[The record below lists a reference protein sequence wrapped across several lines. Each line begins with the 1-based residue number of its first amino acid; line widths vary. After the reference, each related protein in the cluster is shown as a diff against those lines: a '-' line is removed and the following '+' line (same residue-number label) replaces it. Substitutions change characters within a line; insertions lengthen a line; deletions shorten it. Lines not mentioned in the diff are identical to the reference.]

1 MKKHL
6 YSLLLLLVFLFLGDS
21 PVRAQGWPANYNG
34 VMLQAFYWDSFDAT
48 KWTTLEK
55 QADELSKYFSLVWIP
70 QSGNCGGQ
78 SMGYDDQYWFSNY
91 NSSFGDKEQL
101 LSMIKTF
108 KDKGIGTIG
117 DIVINHRK
125 SNNGWFGF
133 PTETYNG
140 VTYTMNSK
148 DVCSDDDNGK
158 AQTEANKLGVS
169 LGAKD
174 TGEGWDGMR
183 DLDHT
188 STNVQNTVKA
198 YLKMLIDDFGYTG
211 FRYDMVK
218 GYSATYTGMY
228 NNYAKPS
235 FSVGE
240 CWDGTGTI
248 RNWIDGT
255 KINGTPTSAAFDFQ
269 FRYTVRNAINTGNWG
284 RLGNQND
291 NNWPLVSNNYENG
304 NYFQYAVTFVENHD
318 TEKRSNA
325 EQDPIRK
332 DTLAA
337 NAYLLAM
344 PGTPCVFLTHWMAYK
359 QEIKAMIDA
368 RKAAGITNTSSYTNM
383 RSSYGLYANL
393 IKVND
398 KNRLIVTVGSD
409 LSGYTPS
416 TSEWTKVLEG
426 YHYTYY
432 LNNSLE
438 TAWVDKASGTYSG
451 AQKVTLTAVSTD
463 ANAKL
468 VYTTDGSNP
477 TASSTSVASGTQI
490 DIPADTEMTLK
501 VGLLTGGT
509 VKNIITREYSTKAP
523 AEEPFTIPSCC
534 TRNETEICAFF
545 EAPATWTNT
554 ISCWAWTNTPSDN
567 FTYANKGWP
576 GVKCEKVG
584 TADNGNTVWKW
595 TWDGT
600 KQNNSSATQPAFI
613 IFNNTS
619 SPQTNDLTFTNG
631 GYYQE
636 KGLKGTVVATGIR
649 DITAPDY
656 KDNKVYTIDG
666 RVVRDHYDL
675 NTLPHG
681 IYIYKGKKIVK

>member
-6 YSLLLLLVFLFLGDS
+6 YSLLLLFVFLFLGDS
-21 PVRAQGWPANYNG
+21 PIRAQGWPANYNG

-108 KDKGIGTIG
+108 KNKGIGTIG

-228 NNYAKPS
+228 NDYAKPS

-304 NYFQYAVTFVENHD
+304 YYFQYAVTFVENHD

-426 YHYTYY
+426 YHYAYY

-438 TAWVDKASGTYSG
+438 TAWVDKASGTFSNPLSV
-451 AQKVTLTAVSTD
+451 KLTAVSATSG
-463 ANAKL
+463 AQL
-468 VYTTDGSNP
+468 VYTLDGSNP
-477 TASSTSVASGTQI
+477 TASSSKVNSGSTI
-490 DIPADTEMTLK
+490 TINETCTLK
-501 VGLLTGGT
+501 VGIL
-509 VKNIITREYSTKAP
+509 KNGSVSGVITREYTFLEAKTITVHVDVSKVNWSNVNFWTWGGDGSHAP
-523 AEEPFTIPSCC
+523 
-534 TRNETEICAFF
+534 
-545 EAPATWTNT
+545 TN
-554 ISCWAWTNTPSDN
+554 SN
-567 FTYANKGWP
+567 WP
-576 GVKCEKVG
+576 GDRV
-584 TADNGNTVWKW
+584 TATKTVNDK
-595 TWDGT
+595 TWYYKSFT
-600 KQNNSSATQPAFI
+600 LNSDDDLVNCVFST
-613 IFNNTS
+613 NS
-619 SPQTNDLTFTNG
+619 GSPQTVDINNVTTDKYFEISTTQTDGKYTVNDVT
-631 GYYQE
+631 E
-636 KGLKGTVVATGIR
+636 TVTGINE
-649 DITAPDY
+649 IESTTPNY
-656 KDNKVYTIDG
+656 NNKVYTIDG

>member
-1 MKKHL
+1 MNKHL

-34 VMLQAFYWDSFDAT
+34 VMLQAFYWDSFNAT
-48 KWTTLEK
+48 QWVTLEK
-55 QADELSKYFSLVWIP
+55 QADELSKYFSLIWIP

-91 NSSFGDKEQL
+91 NSSFGNKEQL

-426 YHYTYY
+426 YHYAYY

-438 TAWVDKASGTYSG
+438 TAWADKASGEYSDPFSV
-451 AQKVTLTAVSTD
+451 KLTAVSATSG
-463 ANAKL
+463 AQL
-468 VYTTDGSNP
+468 VYTLDGSNP
-477 TASSTSVASGTQI
+477 TASSTKENSGTSI
-490 DIPADTEMTLK
+490 TINEACTLK
-501 VGLLTGGT
+501 VGLLKNGT
-509 VKNIITREYSTKAP
+509 VTSIITREYSFKAP
-523 AEEPFTIPSCC
+523 YEPKTITVHVDVSEVNWSNVNFW
-534 TRNETEICAFF
+534 TWGGDGTH
-545 EAPATWTNT
+545 APTN
-554 ISCWAWTNTPSDN
+554 SS
-567 FTYANKGWP
+567 WP
-576 GVKCEKVG
+576 GDRVTATKTVNGKTWYYKSYTLNSESDLVNFVFSTG
-584 TADNGNTVWKW
+584 TG
-595 TWDGT
+595 
-600 KQNNSSATQPAFI
+600 
-613 IFNNTS
+613 
-619 SPQTNDLTFTNG
+619 SPQTVDINDVTTDKYFEISTTQTDG
-631 GYYQE
+631 KY
-636 KGLKGTVVATGIR
+636 TVNDVTETVTGINE
-649 DITAPDY
+649 IKSATPY
-656 KDNKVYTIDG
+656 LNSKIYTIDG

>member
-6 YSLLLLLVFLFLGDS
+6 YSLLLLFVFLFLGDS

-108 KDKGIGTIG
+108 KNKGIGTIG

-416 TSEWTKVLEG
+416 NVDWTKVLEG
-426 YHYTYY
+426 YHYAYY
-432 LNNSLE
+432 LANSLE
-438 TAWVDKASGTYSG
+438 TAWADKASGEYSDPFSV
-451 AQKVTLTAVSTD
+451 KLTAVSATSG
-463 ANAKL
+463 AQL
-468 VYTTDGSNP
+468 VYTLDGSNP
-477 TASSTSVASGTQI
+477 TASSTKANSGTSI
-490 DIPADTEMTLK
+490 TINEACTLK
-501 VGLLTGGT
+501 VGLLKNGT
-509 VKNIITREYSTKAP
+509 VTSIITREYSFKAP
-523 AEEPFTIPSCC
+523 YEPKTITVHVDVSKVNWSNINFW
-534 TRNETEICAFF
+534 TWGGDGSH
-545 EAPATWTNT
+545 APTN
-554 ISCWAWTNTPSDN
+554 SN
-567 FTYANKGWP
+567 WP
-576 GVKCEKVG
+576 GDRV
-584 TADNGNTVWKW
+584 TATKTVNDK
-595 TWDGT
+595 TWYYKSFT
-600 KQNNSSATQPAFI
+600 LNSDDDLVNFVFST
-613 IFNNTS
+613 NS
-619 SPQTNDLTFTNG
+619 GSPQTVDINNVTTDKYFEISTTQTDGKYTVNDVT
-631 GYYQE
+631 E
-636 KGLKGTVVATGIR
+636 TVTGINE
-649 DITAPDY
+649 IKSATPY
-656 KDNKVYTIDG
+656 LNNKIYTIDG

>member
-6 YSLLLLLVFLFLGDS
+6 YSLLLLFVFLFLGDS

-228 NNYAKPS
+228 NDYAKPS

-416 TSEWTKVLEG
+416 NVDWTKVLEG
-426 YHYTYY
+426 YHYAYY

-438 TAWVDKASGTYSG
+438 TAWVDKASGTFSNPLSV
-451 AQKVTLTAVSTD
+451 KLTAVSATSG
-463 ANAKL
+463 AQL
-468 VYTTDGSNP
+468 VYTLDGSNP
-477 TASSTSVASGTQI
+477 TASSSKVNSGSTI
-490 DIPADTEMTLK
+490 TINETCTLK
-501 VGLLTGGT
+501 VGIL
-509 VKNIITREYSTKAP
+509 KNGSVSGVITREYTFLEAKTITVHVDVSKVNWSNVNFWTWGGDGSHAP
-523 AEEPFTIPSCC
+523 
-534 TRNETEICAFF
+534 
-545 EAPATWTNT
+545 TN
-554 ISCWAWTNTPSDN
+554 SN
-567 FTYANKGWP
+567 WP
-576 GVKCEKVG
+576 GDRV
-584 TADNGNTVWKW
+584 TATKTVNDK
-595 TWDGT
+595 TWYYKSFT
-600 KQNNSSATQPAFI
+600 LNSDDDLVNFVFST
-613 IFNNTS
+613 NS
-619 SPQTNDLTFTNG
+619 GSPQTVDINNVTTDKYFEISTTQTDGKYTVNDVT
-631 GYYQE
+631 E
-636 KGLKGTVVATGIR
+636 TVTGINE
-649 DITAPDY
+649 IKSATPY
-656 KDNKVYTIDG
+656 LNSKIYTIDG

>member
-6 YSLLLLLVFLFLGDS
+6 YSLLLLFVFLFLGDS

-198 YLKMLIDDFGYTG
+198 YLKMLIEEFGYTG

-463 ANAKL
+463 ANANL

>member
-108 KDKGIGTIG
+108 KNKGIGTIG

-228 NNYAKPS
+228 NDYAKPS

-325 EQDPIRK
+325 EQDPIKK

-426 YHYTYY
+426 YHYAYY

-438 TAWVDKASGTYSG
+438 TAWVDKASGTFSNPLSV
-451 AQKVTLTAVSTD
+451 KLTAVSATSG
-463 ANAKL
+463 AQL
-468 VYTTDGSNP
+468 VYTLDGSNP
-477 TASSTSVASGTQI
+477 TASSSKVNSGSTI
-490 DIPADTEMTLK
+490 TINETCTLK
-501 VGLLTGGT
+501 VGIL
-509 VKNIITREYSTKAP
+509 KNGSVSGVITREYTFLEAKTITVHVDVSKVNWSNVNFWTWGGDGSHAP
-523 AEEPFTIPSCC
+523 
-534 TRNETEICAFF
+534 
-545 EAPATWTNT
+545 TN
-554 ISCWAWTNTPSDN
+554 SN
-567 FTYANKGWP
+567 WP
-576 GVKCEKVG
+576 GDRV
-584 TADNGNTVWKW
+584 TATKTVNDK
-595 TWDGT
+595 TWYYKSFT
-600 KQNNSSATQPAFI
+600 LNSDDDLVNFVFST
-613 IFNNTS
+613 NS
-619 SPQTNDLTFTNG
+619 GSPQTVDINNVTTDKYFEISTTQTDGKYTVNDVT
-631 GYYQE
+631 E
-636 KGLKGTVVATGIR
+636 TVTGINE
-649 DITAPDY
+649 IKSATPY
-656 KDNKVYTIDG
+656 LNNKIYTIDG

>member
-1 MKKHL
+1 MIMKKKV
-6 YSLLLLLVFLFLGDS
+6 YSLLLLFVFLFLGDS

-108 KDKGIGTIG
+108 KNKGIGTIG

-416 TSEWTKVLEG
+416 NVDWTKVLEG
-426 YHYTYY
+426 YHYAYY
-432 LNNSLE
+432 LANSLE
-438 TAWVDKASGTYSG
+438 TAWADKASGEYSDPFSV
-451 AQKVTLTAVSTD
+451 KLTAVSATSG
-463 ANAKL
+463 AQL
-468 VYTTDGSNP
+468 VYTLDGSNP
-477 TASSTSVASGTQI
+477 TASSTKANSGTSI
-490 DIPADTEMTLK
+490 TINEACTLK
-501 VGLLTGGT
+501 VGLLKNGT
-509 VKNIITREYSTKAP
+509 VTSIITREYSFKAP
-523 AEEPFTIPSCC
+523 YEAKTITVHVDVSKVNWSNVNFW
-534 TRNETEICAFF
+534 TWGGDGSH
-545 EAPATWTNT
+545 APTN
-554 ISCWAWTNTPSDN
+554 SN
-567 FTYANKGWP
+567 WP
-576 GVKCEKVG
+576 GDHV
-584 TADNGNTVWKW
+584 TATKTVNDK
-595 TWDGT
+595 TWYYKSFT
-600 KQNNSSATQPAFI
+600 LNSDDDLVNFVFST
-613 IFNNTS
+613 NS
-619 SPQTNDLTFTNG
+619 GSPQTVDINNVTTDKYFEISTTQTDGKYTVNDVT
-631 GYYQE
+631 E
-636 KGLKGTVVATGIR
+636 TVTGINE
-649 DITAPDY
+649 IESATPY
-656 KDNKVYTIDG
+656 LNNKIYTIDG

>member
-70 QSGNCGGQ
+70 QSGNCGGK

-108 KDKGIGTIG
+108 KNKGIGTIG

-368 RKAAGITNTSSYTNM
+368 RKAAGITNTSSYKNM

-409 LSGYTPS
+409 LSDYTPS
-416 TSEWTKVLEG
+416 SADWTKVLEG
-426 YHYTYY
+426 YHYAYY

-438 TAWVDKASGTYSG
+438 TAWADKASGEYSDPFSV
-451 AQKVTLTAVSTD
+451 KLTAVSATSG
-463 ANAKL
+463 AQL
-468 VYTTDGSNP
+468 VYTLDGSNP
-477 TASSTSVASGTQI
+477 TASSTKANSGTSI
-490 DIPADTEMTLK
+490 TINEACTLK
-501 VGLLTGGT
+501 VGLLKNGT
-509 VKNIITREYSTKAP
+509 VTSIITREYSFKAP
-523 AEEPFTIPSCC
+523 YEAKTITVHVDVSKVNWSNVNFW
-534 TRNETEICAFF
+534 TWGGDGSH
-545 EAPATWTNT
+545 APTN
-554 ISCWAWTNTPSDN
+554 SN
-567 FTYANKGWP
+567 WP
-576 GVKCEKVG
+576 GDRV
-584 TADNGNTVWKW
+584 TATKTVNDK
-595 TWDGT
+595 TWYYKSFT
-600 KQNNSSATQPAFI
+600 LNSDDDLVNFVFST
-613 IFNNTS
+613 NS
-619 SPQTNDLTFTNG
+619 GSPQTVDINNVTTDKYFEISTTQTDGKYTVNDVT
-631 GYYQE
+631 E
-636 KGLKGTVVATGIR
+636 TVTGINE
-649 DITAPDY
+649 IESTTPNY
-656 KDNKVYTIDG
+656 NNKVYTIDG
-666 RVVRDHYDL
+666 RLVRDHYDL

>member
-1 MKKHL
+1 MNKHL

-108 KDKGIGTIG
+108 KNKGIGTIG

-368 RKAAGITNTSSYTNM
+368 RKAAGITNTSSYENM

-416 TSEWTKVLEG
+416 SADWTKVLEG
-426 YHYTYY
+426 YHYAYY
-432 LNNSLE
+432 LANSLE
-438 TAWVDKASGTYSG
+438 TAWADKASGEYSDPFSV
-451 AQKVTLTAVSTD
+451 KLTAVSATSG
-463 ANAKL
+463 AQL
-468 VYTTDGSNP
+468 VYTLDGSNP
-477 TASSTSVASGTQI
+477 TASSTKANSGTSI
-490 DIPADTEMTLK
+490 TINEACTLK
-501 VGLLTGGT
+501 VGLLKNGT
-509 VKNIITREYSTKAP
+509 VTSIITREYSFKAP
-523 AEEPFTIPSCC
+523 YEPKTITVHVDVSKVNWSNVNFW
-534 TRNETEICAFF
+534 TWGGDGSH
-545 EAPATWTNT
+545 APTN
-554 ISCWAWTNTPSDN
+554 SN
-567 FTYANKGWP
+567 WP
-576 GVKCEKVG
+576 GDRV
-584 TADNGNTVWKW
+584 TATKTVNDK
-595 TWDGT
+595 TWYYKSFT
-600 KQNNSSATQPAFI
+600 LNSDDDLVNFVFST
-613 IFNNTS
+613 NS
-619 SPQTNDLTFTNG
+619 GSPQTVDINNVTTDKYFEISTTQTDGKYTVNDVT
-631 GYYQE
+631 E
-636 KGLKGTVVATGIR
+636 TVTGINE
-649 DITAPDY
+649 IKSATPY
-656 KDNKVYTIDG
+656 LNNKIYTIDG

>member
-1 MKKHL
+1 MIMKKKV
-6 YSLLLLLVFLFLGDS
+6 YSLLLLFVFLFLGDS

-108 KDKGIGTIG
+108 KNKGIGTIG

-325 EQDPIRK
+325 EQDPIKK

-416 TSEWTKVLEG
+416 NVDWTKVLEG
-426 YHYTYY
+426 YHYAYY
-432 LNNSLE
+432 LANSLE
-438 TAWVDKASGTYSG
+438 TAWADKASGEYSDPFSV
-451 AQKVTLTAVSTD
+451 KLTAVSATSG
-463 ANAKL
+463 AQL
-468 VYTTDGSNP
+468 VYTLDGSNP
-477 TASSTSVASGTQI
+477 TASSTKANSGTSI
-490 DIPADTEMTLK
+490 TINEACTLK
-501 VGLLTGGT
+501 VGLLKNGT
-509 VKNIITREYSTKAP
+509 VTSIITREYSFKAP
-523 AEEPFTIPSCC
+523 YEAKTITVHVDVSKVNWSNVNFW
-534 TRNETEICAFF
+534 TWGGDGSH
-545 EAPATWTNT
+545 APTN
-554 ISCWAWTNTPSDN
+554 SN
-567 FTYANKGWP
+567 WP
-576 GVKCEKVG
+576 GDHV
-584 TADNGNTVWKW
+584 TATKTVNDK
-595 TWDGT
+595 TWYYKSFT
-600 KQNNSSATQPAFI
+600 LNSDDDLVNFVFST
-613 IFNNTS
+613 NS
-619 SPQTNDLTFTNG
+619 GSPQTVDINNVTTDKYFEISTTQTDGKYTVNDVT
-631 GYYQE
+631 E
-636 KGLKGTVVATGIR
+636 TVTGINE
-649 DITAPDY
+649 IKSATPY
-656 KDNKVYTIDG
+656 LNNKIYTIDG

>member
-108 KDKGIGTIG
+108 KNKGIGTIG

-426 YHYTYY
+426 YHYAYY

-438 TAWVDKASGTYSG
+438 TAWVDKASGTFSNPLSV
-451 AQKVTLTAVSTD
+451 KLTAVSATSG
-463 ANAKL
+463 AQL
-468 VYTTDGSNP
+468 VYTLDGSNP
-477 TASSTSVASGTQI
+477 TASSSKVNSGSTI
-490 DIPADTEMTLK
+490 TINETCTLK
-501 VGLLTGGT
+501 VGIL
-509 VKNIITREYSTKAP
+509 KNGSVSGVITREYTFLEAKTITVHVDVSKVNWSNVNFWTWGGDGSHAP
-523 AEEPFTIPSCC
+523 
-534 TRNETEICAFF
+534 
-545 EAPATWTNT
+545 TN
-554 ISCWAWTNTPSDN
+554 SN
-567 FTYANKGWP
+567 WP
-576 GVKCEKVG
+576 GDRV
-584 TADNGNTVWKW
+584 TATKTVNDK
-595 TWDGT
+595 TWYYKSFT
-600 KQNNSSATQPAFI
+600 LNSDDDLVNFVFST
-613 IFNNTS
+613 NS
-619 SPQTNDLTFTNG
+619 GSPQTVDINNVTTDKYFEISTTQTDGKYTVNDVT
-631 GYYQE
+631 E
-636 KGLKGTVVATGIR
+636 TVTGINE
-649 DITAPDY
+649 IKSATPY
-656 KDNKVYTIDG
+656 LNSKIYTIDG

>member
-1 MKKHL
+1 MIMKKKV
-6 YSLLLLLVFLFLGDS
+6 YSLLLLFVFLFLGDS

-108 KDKGIGTIG
+108 KNKGIGTIG

-416 TSEWTKVLEG
+416 NVDWTKVLEG
-426 YHYTYY
+426 YHYAYY
-432 LNNSLE
+432 LANSLE
-438 TAWVDKASGTYSG
+438 TAWADKASGEYSDPFSV
-451 AQKVTLTAVSTD
+451 KLTAVSATSG
-463 ANAKL
+463 AQL
-468 VYTTDGSNP
+468 VYTLDGSNP
-477 TASSTSVASGTQI
+477 TASSTKANSGTSI
-490 DIPADTEMTLK
+490 TINEACTLK
-501 VGLLTGGT
+501 VGLLKNGT
-509 VKNIITREYSTKAP
+509 VTSIITREYSFKAP
-523 AEEPFTIPSCC
+523 YEAKTITVHVDVSKVNWSNVNFW
-534 TRNETEICAFF
+534 TWGGDGSH
-545 EAPATWTNT
+545 APTN
-554 ISCWAWTNTPSDN
+554 SN
-567 FTYANKGWP
+567 WP
-576 GVKCEKVG
+576 GDHV
-584 TADNGNTVWKW
+584 TATKTVNDK
-595 TWDGT
+595 TWYYKSFT
-600 KQNNSSATQPAFI
+600 LNSDDDLVNFVFST
-613 IFNNTS
+613 NS
-619 SPQTNDLTFTNG
+619 GSPQTVDINNVTTDKYFEISTDKDGSKNKVNDVT
-631 GYYQE
+631 E
-636 KGLKGTVVATGIR
+636 TVTGINE
-649 DITAPDY
+649 IKSATPY
-656 KDNKVYTIDG
+656 LNSKIYTIDG

>member
-6 YSLLLLLVFLFLGDS
+6 YSLLLLFVFLFLGDS

-108 KDKGIGTIG
+108 KNKGIGTIG

-426 YHYTYY
+426 YHYAYY
-432 LNNSLE
+432 LANSLE
-438 TAWVDKASGTYSG
+438 TAWADKASGEYSDPFSV
-451 AQKVTLTAVSTD
+451 KLTAVSATSG
-463 ANAKL
+463 AQL
-468 VYTTDGSNP
+468 VYTLDGSNP
-477 TASSTSVASGTQI
+477 TASSTKANSGTSI
-490 DIPADTEMTLK
+490 TINEACTLK
-501 VGLLTGGT
+501 VGLLKNGT
-509 VKNIITREYSTKAP
+509 VTSIITREYSFKAP
-523 AEEPFTIPSCC
+523 YEAKTITVHVDVSKVNWSNVNFW
-534 TRNETEICAFF
+534 TWGGDGSH
-545 EAPATWTNT
+545 APTN
-554 ISCWAWTNTPSDN
+554 SN
-567 FTYANKGWP
+567 WP
-576 GVKCEKVG
+576 GDRV
-584 TADNGNTVWKW
+584 TATKTVNDK
-595 TWDGT
+595 TWYYKSFT
-600 KQNNSSATQPAFI
+600 LNSDDDLVNFVFST
-613 IFNNTS
+613 NS
-619 SPQTNDLTFTNG
+619 GSPQTVDINNVTTDKYFEISTTQTDGKYTVNDVT
-631 GYYQE
+631 E
-636 KGLKGTVVATGIR
+636 TVTGINE
-649 DITAPDY
+649 IKSATPY
-656 KDNKVYTIDG
+656 LNSKIYTIDG

>member
-6 YSLLLLLVFLFLGDS
+6 YSLLLLFVFLFLGDS

-108 KDKGIGTIG
+108 KNKGIGTIG

-426 YHYTYY
+426 YHYAYY

-438 TAWVDKASGTYSG
+438 TAWADKASGTFSNPLSV
-451 AQKVTLTAVSTD
+451 KLTAVSATSG
-463 ANAKL
+463 AQL
-468 VYTTDGSNP
+468 VYTLDGSNP
-477 TASSTSVASGTQI
+477 TASSSKVNSGSTI
-490 DIPADTEMTLK
+490 TINETCTLK
-501 VGLLTGGT
+501 VGIL
-509 VKNIITREYSTKAP
+509 KNGSVSGVITREYTFLEAKTITVHVDVSKVNWSNVNFWTWGGDGSHAP
-523 AEEPFTIPSCC
+523 
-534 TRNETEICAFF
+534 
-545 EAPATWTNT
+545 TN
-554 ISCWAWTNTPSDN
+554 SN
-567 FTYANKGWP
+567 WP
-576 GVKCEKVG
+576 GDRV
-584 TADNGNTVWKW
+584 TATKTVNDK
-595 TWDGT
+595 TWYYKSFT
-600 KQNNSSATQPAFI
+600 LNSDDDLVNFVFST
-613 IFNNTS
+613 NS
-619 SPQTNDLTFTNG
+619 GSPQTVDINNVTTDKYFEISTTQTDGKYTVNDVT
-631 GYYQE
+631 E
-636 KGLKGTVVATGIR
+636 TVTGINE
-649 DITAPDY
+649 IESTTPNY
-656 KDNKVYTIDG
+656 NNKVYTIDG
-666 RVVRDHYDL
+666 RVVRNHYDL

>member
-6 YSLLLLLVFLFLGDS
+6 YSLLLLFVFLFLGDS

-325 EQDPIRK
+325 EQDPIKK

-416 TSEWTKVLEG
+416 SADWTKVLEG
-426 YHYTYY
+426 YHYAYY

-438 TAWVDKASGTYSG
+438 TAWVDKASGTFSNPLSV
-451 AQKVTLTAVSTD
+451 KLTAVSATSG
-463 ANAKL
+463 AQL
-468 VYTTDGSNP
+468 VYTLDGSNP
-477 TASSTSVASGTQI
+477 TASSLKVNSGSTI
-490 DIPADTEMTLK
+490 TINETCTLK
-501 VGLLTGGT
+501 VGIL
-509 VKNIITREYSTKAP
+509 KNGSVSGVITREYTFLEAKTITVHVDVSKVNWSNVNFWTWGGDGSHAP
-523 AEEPFTIPSCC
+523 
-534 TRNETEICAFF
+534 
-545 EAPATWTNT
+545 TN
-554 ISCWAWTNTPSDN
+554 SN
-567 FTYANKGWP
+567 WP
-576 GVKCEKVG
+576 GDRV
-584 TADNGNTVWKW
+584 TATKTVNDK
-595 TWDGT
+595 TWYYKSFT
-600 KQNNSSATQPAFI
+600 LNSDDDLVNFVFST
-613 IFNNTS
+613 NS
-619 SPQTNDLTFTNG
+619 GSPQTVDINNVTTDKYFEISTTQTDGKYTVNDVT
-631 GYYQE
+631 E
-636 KGLKGTVVATGIR
+636 TVTGINE
-649 DITAPDY
+649 IKSATPY
-656 KDNKVYTIDG
+656 LNSKIYTIDG

>member
-198 YLKMLIDDFGYTG
+198 YLKMLIDEFGYTG

-409 LSGYTPS
+409 LSEYTPS
-416 TSEWTKVLEG
+416 SADWTKVLEG
-426 YHYTYY
+426 YHYAYY

-438 TAWVDKASGTYSG
+438 TAWADKASGEYSDPFSV
-451 AQKVTLTAVSTD
+451 KLTAVSATSG
-463 ANAKL
+463 AQL
-468 VYTTDGSNP
+468 VYTLDGSNP
-477 TASSTSVASGTQI
+477 TASSTKVNSGSTI
-490 DIPADTEMTLK
+490 TINETCTLK
-501 VGLLTGGT
+501 VGIL
-509 VKNIITREYSTKAP
+509 KNGSVSGVITREYTFLEAKTITVHVDVSKVNWSNVNFWTWGGDGSHAP
-523 AEEPFTIPSCC
+523 
-534 TRNETEICAFF
+534 
-545 EAPATWTNT
+545 TN
-554 ISCWAWTNTPSDN
+554 SN
-567 FTYANKGWP
+567 WP
-576 GVKCEKVG
+576 GDRV
-584 TADNGNTVWKW
+584 TATKTVNDK
-595 TWDGT
+595 TWYYKSFT
-600 KQNNSSATQPAFI
+600 LNSDDDLVNFVFST
-613 IFNNTS
+613 NS
-619 SPQTNDLTFTNG
+619 GSPQTVDINNVTTDKYFEISTTQTDGKYTVNDVT
-631 GYYQE
+631 E
-636 KGLKGTVVATGIR
+636 TVTGINE
-649 DITAPDY
+649 IESTTPY
-656 KDNKVYTIDG
+656 YNNNKVYTIDG

>member
-6 YSLLLLLVFLFLGDS
+6 YSLLLLFVFLFLGDS

-108 KDKGIGTIG
+108 KNKGIGTIG

-269 FRYTVRNAINTGNWG
+269 FRYTVRNAINTGNWS

-426 YHYTYY
+426 YHYAYY

-438 TAWVDKASGTYSG
+438 TAWADKASGEYSDPFSV
-451 AQKVTLTAVSTD
+451 KLTAVSATSG
-463 ANAKL
+463 AQL
-468 VYTTDGSNP
+468 VYTLDGSNP
-477 TASSTSVASGTQI
+477 TASSSKVNSGSTI
-490 DIPADTEMTLK
+490 TINETCTLK
-501 VGLLTGGT
+501 VGIL
-509 VKNIITREYSTKAP
+509 KNGSVSGVITREYTFLEAKTITVHVDVSKVNWSNVNFWTWGGDGSHAP
-523 AEEPFTIPSCC
+523 
-534 TRNETEICAFF
+534 
-545 EAPATWTNT
+545 TN
-554 ISCWAWTNTPSDN
+554 SN
-567 FTYANKGWP
+567 WP
-576 GVKCEKVG
+576 GDRV
-584 TADNGNTVWKW
+584 TATKTVNDK
-595 TWDGT
+595 TWYYKSFT
-600 KQNNSSATQPAFI
+600 LNSDDDLVNFVFST
-613 IFNNTS
+613 NS
-619 SPQTNDLTFTNG
+619 GSPQTVDINNVTTDKYFEISTTQTDGKYTVNDVT
-631 GYYQE
+631 E
-636 KGLKGTVVATGIR
+636 TVTGINE
-649 DITAPDY
+649 IESTTPNY
-656 KDNKVYTIDG
+656 NNKVYTIDG

>member
-6 YSLLLLLVFLFLGDS
+6 YSLLLLFVFLFLGDS

-70 QSGNCGGQ
+70 QSGNCGGK

-108 KDKGIGTIG
+108 KNKGIGTIG

-325 EQDPIRK
+325 EQDPIKK

-409 LSGYTPS
+409 LSEYTPS

-426 YHYTYY
+426 YHYAYY

-438 TAWVDKASGTYSG
+438 TAWVDKASGTFSNPLSV
-451 AQKVTLTAVSTD
+451 KLTAVSATSG
-463 ANAKL
+463 AQL
-468 VYTTDGSNP
+468 VYTLDGSNP
-477 TASSTSVASGTQI
+477 TASSSKVNSGSTI
-490 DIPADTEMTLK
+490 TINETCTLK
-501 VGLLTGGT
+501 VGIL
-509 VKNIITREYSTKAP
+509 KNGSVSGIITREYTFLEAKTITVHVDVSKVNWSNVNFWTWGGDGSHAP
-523 AEEPFTIPSCC
+523 
-534 TRNETEICAFF
+534 
-545 EAPATWTNT
+545 TN
-554 ISCWAWTNTPSDN
+554 SN
-567 FTYANKGWP
+567 WP
-576 GVKCEKVG
+576 GDRV
-584 TADNGNTVWKW
+584 TATKTVNDK
-595 TWDGT
+595 TWYYKSFT
-600 KQNNSSATQPAFI
+600 LNSDDDLVNFVFST
-613 IFNNTS
+613 NS
-619 SPQTNDLTFTNG
+619 GSPQTVDINNVTTDKYFEISTTQTDGKYTVNDVT
-631 GYYQE
+631 E
-636 KGLKGTVVATGIR
+636 TVTGINE
-649 DITAPDY
+649 IKSATPY
-656 KDNKVYTIDG
+656 LNNKIYTIDG

>member
-1 MKKHL
+1 MIMKKKV
-6 YSLLLLLVFLFLGDS
+6 YSLLLLLVFLFLGDT
-21 PVRAQGWPANYNG
+21 PARAQGWPANYNG

-198 YLKMLIDDFGYTG
+198 YLKMLIDEFGYTG

-426 YHYTYY
+426 YHYAYY

-438 TAWVDKASGTYSG
+438 TAWVDKASGTFSNPLSV
-451 AQKVTLTAVSTD
+451 KLTAVSATSG
-463 ANAKL
+463 AQL
-468 VYTTDGSNP
+468 VYTLDGSNP
-477 TASSTSVASGTQI
+477 TASSSKVNSGSTI
-490 DIPADTEMTLK
+490 TINETCTLK
-501 VGLLTGGT
+501 VGIL
-509 VKNIITREYSTKAP
+509 KNGSVSGVITREYTFLEAKTITVHVDVSKVNWSNVNFWTWGGDGSHAP
-523 AEEPFTIPSCC
+523 
-534 TRNETEICAFF
+534 
-545 EAPATWTNT
+545 TN
-554 ISCWAWTNTPSDN
+554 SN
-567 FTYANKGWP
+567 WP
-576 GVKCEKVG
+576 GDRV
-584 TADNGNTVWKW
+584 TATKTVNDK
-595 TWDGT
+595 TWYYKSFT
-600 KQNNSSATQPAFI
+600 LNSDDDLVNFVFST
-613 IFNNTS
+613 NS
-619 SPQTNDLTFTNG
+619 GSPQTVDINNVTTDKYFEISTTQTDGKYTVNDVT
-631 GYYQE
+631 E
-636 KGLKGTVVATGIR
+636 TVTGINE
-649 DITAPDY
+649 IKSATPY
-656 KDNKVYTIDG
+656 LNSKIYTIDG
-666 RVVRDHYDL
+666 RVVRNHYDL

>member
-78 SMGYDDQYWFSNY
+78 SMGYDDLYWY
-91 NSSFGDKEQL
+91 DQTSSFGNEAQL
-101 LSMIKTF
+101 KSLIQSLKTR
-108 KDKGIGTIG
+108 GTGVIA
-117 DIVINHRK
+117 DVVINHRK
-125 SNNGWFGF
+125 NVSNWVDFPKETNPYDGKSYQMVSTDICKDDDGGEALTWANKNGYSLSSNN
-133 PTETYNG
+133 
-140 VTYTMNSK
+140 
-148 DVCSDDDNGK
+148 
-158 AQTEANKLGVS
+158 
-169 LGAKD
+169 D
-174 TGEGWDGMR
+174 TGEGWGGMR
-183 DLDHT
+183 DLDHK
-188 STNVQNTVKA
+188 SANVQECVKA
-198 YLKMLIDDFGYTG
+198 YLKYLINYLGYTG

-218 GYSATYTGMY
+218 GYSASYTGMY
-228 NNYAKPS
+228 NDYAKPS

-269 FRYTVRNAINTGNWG
+269 FRYTVRNAINTGNWS

-318 TEKRSNA
+318 VQDRGTTNNYTP
-325 EQDPIRK
+325 DPIKK

-426 YHYTYY
+426 YHYAYY

-438 TAWVDKASGTYSG
+438 TAWVDKASGTFSNPLSV
-451 AQKVTLTAVSTD
+451 KLTAVSATSG
-463 ANAKL
+463 AQL
-468 VYTTDGSNP
+468 VYTLDGSNP
-477 TASSTSVASGTQI
+477 TASSSKVNSGSTI
-490 DIPADTEMTLK
+490 TINETCTLK
-501 VGLLTGGT
+501 VGIL
-509 VKNIITREYSTKAP
+509 KNGSVSGVITREYTFLEAKTITVHVNVSKVNWSNVNFWTWGGDGTHAP
-523 AEEPFTIPSCC
+523 
-534 TRNETEICAFF
+534 
-545 EAPATWTNT
+545 TN
-554 ISCWAWTNTPSDN
+554 SN
-567 FTYANKGWP
+567 WP
-576 GVKCEKVG
+576 GDRV
-584 TADNGNTVWKW
+584 TATKTVNGK
-595 TWDGT
+595 TWYYKSFT
-600 KQNNSSATQPAFI
+600 LNSDDDLVNFVFST
-613 IFNNTS
+613 NS
-619 SPQTNDLTFTNG
+619 GSPQTVDINNVTTDKYFEISTTQTDGKYTVNDVT
-631 GYYQE
+631 E
-636 KGLKGTVVATGIR
+636 TVTGINE
-649 DITAPDY
+649 IESTTPNY
-656 KDNKVYTIDG
+656 NNKVYTIDG

>member
-1 MKKHL
+1 
-6 YSLLLLLVFLFLGDS
+6 
-21 PVRAQGWPANYNG
+21 
-34 VMLQAFYWDSFDAT
+34 
-48 KWTTLEK
+48 
-55 QADELSKYFSLVWIP
+55 
-70 QSGNCGGQ
+70 
-78 SMGYDDQYWFSNY
+78 MGYDDQYWFSNY

-108 KDKGIGTIG
+108 KNKGIGTIG

-291 NNWPLVSNNYENG
+291 NNWPLVSNNYEHG

-426 YHYTYY
+426 YHYAYY
-432 LNNSLE
+432 LANSLE
-438 TAWVDKASGTYSG
+438 TAWADKASGEYSDPFSV
-451 AQKVTLTAVSTD
+451 KLTAVSATSG
-463 ANAKL
+463 AQL
-468 VYTTDGSNP
+468 VYTLDGSNP
-477 TASSTSVASGTQI
+477 TASSTKANSGTSI
-490 DIPADTEMTLK
+490 TINEACTLK
-501 VGLLTGGT
+501 VGLL
-509 VKNIITREYSTKAP
+509 KNGIVTSIITREYSFKAP
-523 AEEPFTIPSCC
+523 YEPKTITVHVDVSKVNWSNVNFW
-534 TRNETEICAFF
+534 TWGGDGSH
-545 EAPATWTNT
+545 APTN
-554 ISCWAWTNTPSDN
+554 SN
-567 FTYANKGWP
+567 WP
-576 GVKCEKVG
+576 GDRV
-584 TADNGNTVWKW
+584 TATKTVNDK
-595 TWDGT
+595 TWYYKSFT
-600 KQNNSSATQPAFI
+600 LNSDDDLVNFVFST
-613 IFNNTS
+613 NS
-619 SPQTNDLTFTNG
+619 GSPQTVDINNVTTDKYFEISTTQTDGKYTVNDVT
-631 GYYQE
+631 E
-636 KGLKGTVVATGIR
+636 TVTGINE
-649 DITAPDY
+649 IESATPY
-656 KDNKVYTIDG
+656 LNSKIYTIDG

>member
-78 SMGYDDQYWFSNY
+78 SMGYDDLYWY
-91 NSSFGDKEQL
+91 DQTSSFGNEAQL
-101 LSMIKTF
+101 KSLIQSLKTR
-108 KDKGIGTIG
+108 GTGVIA
-117 DIVINHRK
+117 DVVINHRK
-125 SNNGWFGF
+125 NVSNWVDFPKETNPYDGKSYQMVSTDICKDDDGGEALTWANKNGYSLSSNN
-133 PTETYNG
+133 
-140 VTYTMNSK
+140 
-148 DVCSDDDNGK
+148 
-158 AQTEANKLGVS
+158 
-169 LGAKD
+169 D

-183 DLDHT
+183 DLDHK
-188 STNVQNTVKA
+188 STNVQECVKA
-198 YLKMLIDDFGYTG
+198 YLKYLINYLGYTG

-218 GYSATYTGMY
+218 GYSASYTGMY
-228 NNYAKPS
+228 NDYAKPS

-409 LSGYTPS
+409 LSEYTPS

-426 YHYTYY
+426 YHYAYY

-438 TAWVDKASGTYSG
+438 TAWVDKASGTFSNPLSV
-451 AQKVTLTAVSTD
+451 KLTAVSATSG
-463 ANAKL
+463 AQL
-468 VYTTDGSNP
+468 VYTLDGSNP
-477 TASSTSVASGTQI
+477 TASSSKVNSGSTI
-490 DIPADTEMTLK
+490 TINETCTLK
-501 VGLLTGGT
+501 VGIL
-509 VKNIITREYSTKAP
+509 KNGSVSGVITREYTFLEAKTITVHVDVSKVNWSNVNFWTWGGDGTHAP
-523 AEEPFTIPSCC
+523 ANS
-534 TRNETEICAFF
+534 N
-545 EAPATWTNT
+545 
-554 ISCWAWTNTPSDN
+554 
-567 FTYANKGWP
+567 WP
-576 GVKCEKVG
+576 GDRV
-584 TADNGNTVWKW
+584 TATKTVNDK
-595 TWDGT
+595 TWYYKSFT
-600 KQNNSSATQPAFI
+600 LNSDDDLVNFVFST
-613 IFNNTS
+613 NS
-619 SPQTNDLTFTNG
+619 GSPQTVDINNVTTDKYFEISTTQTDGKYTVNDVT
-631 GYYQE
+631 E
-636 KGLKGTVVATGIR
+636 TVTGINE
-649 DITAPDY
+649 IESATPY
-656 KDNKVYTIDG
+656 LNSKIYTIDG

>member
-6 YSLLLLLVFLFLGDS
+6 YSLLLLFVFLFLGDS

-108 KDKGIGTIG
+108 KNKGIGTIG

-426 YHYTYY
+426 YHYAYY

-438 TAWVDKASGTYSG
+438 TAWADKASGEYCDPFSV
-451 AQKVTLTAVSTD
+451 KLTAVSATSG
-463 ANAKL
+463 AQL
-468 VYTTDGSNP
+468 VYTLDGSNP
-477 TASSTSVASGTQI
+477 TASSTKANSGTSI
-490 DIPADTEMTLK
+490 TINEACTLK
-501 VGLLTGGT
+501 VGLLKNGT
-509 VKNIITREYSTKAP
+509 VTSIITREYSFKAP
-523 AEEPFTIPSCC
+523 YEPKNITVHVDVSKVNWSNVNFWTWGGDGSH
-534 TRNETEICAFF
+534 
-545 EAPATWTNT
+545 APTN
-554 ISCWAWTNTPSDN
+554 SN
-567 FTYANKGWP
+567 WP
-576 GVKCEKVG
+576 GDRV
-584 TADNGNTVWKW
+584 TATKTVNDK
-595 TWDGT
+595 TWYYKSFT
-600 KQNNSSATQPAFI
+600 LNSDDDLVNFVFST
-613 IFNNTS
+613 NS
-619 SPQTNDLTFTNG
+619 GSPQTVDINNVTTDKYFEISTTQTDGKYTVNDVT
-631 GYYQE
+631 E
-636 KGLKGTVVATGIR
+636 TVTGINEI
-649 DITAPDY
+649 DITTPDY
-656 KDNKVYTIDG
+656 KDNKIYTLDG

>member
-6 YSLLLLLVFLFLGDS
+6 YSLLLLFVFLFLGDS

-416 TSEWTKVLEG
+416 SADWTKVLEG
-426 YHYTYY
+426 YHYAYY
-432 LNNSLE
+432 LANSLE
-438 TAWVDKASGTYSG
+438 TAWADKASGEYSDPFSV
-451 AQKVTLTAVSTD
+451 KLTAVSATSG
-463 ANAKL
+463 AQL
-468 VYTTDGSNP
+468 VYTLDGSNP
-477 TASSTSVASGTQI
+477 TASSTKANSGTSI
-490 DIPADTEMTLK
+490 TINEACTLK
-501 VGLLTGGT
+501 VGLLKNGT
-509 VKNIITREYSTKAP
+509 VTSIITREYSFKAP
-523 AEEPFTIPSCC
+523 YEPKTITVHVDVSKVNWSNVNFW
-534 TRNETEICAFF
+534 TWGGDGSH
-545 EAPATWTNT
+545 APTN
-554 ISCWAWTNTPSDN
+554 SN
-567 FTYANKGWP
+567 WP
-576 GVKCEKVG
+576 GDRV
-584 TADNGNTVWKW
+584 TATKTVNDK
-595 TWDGT
+595 TWYYKSFT
-600 KQNNSSATQPAFI
+600 LNSDDDLVNFVFST
-613 IFNNTS
+613 NS
-619 SPQTNDLTFTNG
+619 GSPQTVDINNVTTDKYFEISTTQTDGKYTVNDVT
-631 GYYQE
+631 E
-636 KGLKGTVVATGIR
+636 TVTGINE
-649 DITAPDY
+649 IESTTPNY
-656 KDNKVYTIDG
+656 NNKVYTIDG
-666 RVVRDHYDL
+666 RVVRNHYDL

>member
-1 MKKHL
+1 
-6 YSLLLLLVFLFLGDS
+6 
-21 PVRAQGWPANYNG
+21 
-34 VMLQAFYWDSFDAT
+34 MLQAFYWDSFDAT

-108 KDKGIGTIG
+108 KNKGIGTIG

-416 TSEWTKVLEG
+416 NVDWTKVLEG
-426 YHYTYY
+426 YHYAYY
-432 LNNSLE
+432 LANSLE
-438 TAWVDKASGTYSG
+438 TAWADKASGEYSDPFSV
-451 AQKVTLTAVSTD
+451 KLTAVSATSG
-463 ANAKL
+463 AQL
-468 VYTTDGSNP
+468 VYTLDGSNP
-477 TASSTSVASGTQI
+477 TASSTKANSGTSI
-490 DIPADTEMTLK
+490 TINEACTLK
-501 VGLLTGGT
+501 VGLLKNGT
-509 VKNIITREYSTKAP
+509 VTSIITREYSFKAP
-523 AEEPFTIPSCC
+523 YEAKTITVHVDVSKVNWSNVNFW
-534 TRNETEICAFF
+534 TWGGDGSH
-545 EAPATWTNT
+545 APTN
-554 ISCWAWTNTPSDN
+554 SN
-567 FTYANKGWP
+567 WP
-576 GVKCEKVG
+576 GDHV
-584 TADNGNTVWKW
+584 TATKTVNDK
-595 TWDGT
+595 TWYYKSFT
-600 KQNNSSATQPAFI
+600 LNSDDDLVNFVFST
-613 IFNNTS
+613 NS
-619 SPQTNDLTFTNG
+619 GSPQTVDINNVTTDKYFEISTDKDGSKNKVNDVT
-631 GYYQE
+631 E
-636 KGLKGTVVATGIR
+636 TVTGIKE
-649 DITAPDY
+649 IKSATPY
-656 KDNKVYTIDG
+656 LNSKIYTIDG

>member
-1 MKKHL
+1 
-6 YSLLLLLVFLFLGDS
+6 
-21 PVRAQGWPANYNG
+21 
-34 VMLQAFYWDSFDAT
+34 MLQAFYWDSFDAT

-416 TSEWTKVLEG
+416 NVDWTKVLEG
-426 YHYTYY
+426 YHYAYY
-432 LNNSLE
+432 LANSLE
-438 TAWVDKASGTYSG
+438 TAWADKASGEYSDPFSV
-451 AQKVTLTAVSTD
+451 KLTAVSATSG
-463 ANAKL
+463 AQL
-468 VYTTDGSNP
+468 VYTLDGSNP
-477 TASSTSVASGTQI
+477 TASSTKANSGTSI
-490 DIPADTEMTLK
+490 TINEACTLK
-501 VGLLTGGT
+501 VGLLKNGT
-509 VKNIITREYSTKAP
+509 VTSIITREYSFKAP
-523 AEEPFTIPSCC
+523 YEAKTITVHVDVSKVNWSNVNFW
-534 TRNETEICAFF
+534 TWGGDGSH
-545 EAPATWTNT
+545 APTN
-554 ISCWAWTNTPSDN
+554 SN
-567 FTYANKGWP
+567 WP
-576 GVKCEKVG
+576 GDRV
-584 TADNGNTVWKW
+584 TATKTVNDK
-595 TWDGT
+595 TWYYKSFT
-600 KQNNSSATQPAFI
+600 LNSDDDLVNFVFST
-613 IFNNTS
+613 NS
-619 SPQTNDLTFTNG
+619 GSPQTVDINNVTTDKYFEISTTQTDGKYTVNDVT
-631 GYYQE
+631 E
-636 KGLKGTVVATGIR
+636 TVTGINE
-649 DITAPDY
+649 IKSATPY
-656 KDNKVYTIDG
+656 LNNKIYTIDG

>member
-1 MKKHL
+1 MIMKKKV
-6 YSLLLLLVFLFLGDS
+6 YSLLLLFVFLFLGDS

-108 KDKGIGTIG
+108 KNKGIGTIG

-228 NNYAKPS
+228 NDYAKPS

-426 YHYTYY
+426 YHYAYY

-438 TAWVDKASGTYSG
+438 TAWADKASGTFSNPLSV
-451 AQKVTLTAVSTD
+451 KLTAVSATSG
-463 ANAKL
+463 AQL
-468 VYTTDGSNP
+468 VYTLDGSNP
-477 TASSTSVASGTQI
+477 TASSSKVNSGSTI
-490 DIPADTEMTLK
+490 TINETCTLK
-501 VGLLTGGT
+501 VGIL
-509 VKNIITREYSTKAP
+509 KNGSVSGVITREYTFLEAKTITVHVDVSKVNWSNVNFWTWGGDGSHAP
-523 AEEPFTIPSCC
+523 
-534 TRNETEICAFF
+534 
-545 EAPATWTNT
+545 TN
-554 ISCWAWTNTPSDN
+554 SN
-567 FTYANKGWP
+567 WP
-576 GVKCEKVG
+576 GDRV
-584 TADNGNTVWKW
+584 TATKTVNDK
-595 TWDGT
+595 TWYYKSFT
-600 KQNNSSATQPAFI
+600 LNSDDDLVNFVFST
-613 IFNNTS
+613 NS
-619 SPQTNDLTFTNG
+619 GSPQTVDINNVTTDKYFEISTTQTDGKYTVNDVT
-631 GYYQE
+631 E
-636 KGLKGTVVATGIR
+636 TVTGINE
-649 DITAPDY
+649 IESTTPY
-656 KDNKVYTIDG
+656 YNNNKVYTIDG

>member
-1 MKKHL
+1 MIMKKKV

-108 KDKGIGTIG
+108 KNKGIGTIG

-416 TSEWTKVLEG
+416 NVDWTKVLEG
-426 YHYTYY
+426 YHYAYY
-432 LNNSLE
+432 LANSLE
-438 TAWVDKASGTYSG
+438 TAWADKASGEYSDPFSV
-451 AQKVTLTAVSTD
+451 KLTAVSATSG
-463 ANAKL
+463 AQL
-468 VYTTDGSNP
+468 VYTLDGSNP
-477 TASSTSVASGTQI
+477 TASSTKANSGTSI
-490 DIPADTEMTLK
+490 TINEACTLK
-501 VGLLTGGT
+501 VGLLKNGT
-509 VKNIITREYSTKAP
+509 VTSIITREYSFKAP
-523 AEEPFTIPSCC
+523 YEPKTITVHVDVSKVNWSNINFW
-534 TRNETEICAFF
+534 TWGGDGSH
-545 EAPATWTNT
+545 APTN
-554 ISCWAWTNTPSDN
+554 SN
-567 FTYANKGWP
+567 WP
-576 GVKCEKVG
+576 GDRV
-584 TADNGNTVWKW
+584 TATKTVNDK
-595 TWDGT
+595 TWYYKSFT
-600 KQNNSSATQPAFI
+600 LNSDDDLVNFVFST
-613 IFNNTS
+613 NS
-619 SPQTNDLTFTNG
+619 GSPQTVDINNVTTDKYFEISTTQTDGKYTVNDVT
-631 GYYQE
+631 E
-636 KGLKGTVVATGIR
+636 TVTGINE
-649 DITAPDY
+649 IKSATPY
-656 KDNKVYTIDG
+656 LNNKIYTIDG

>member
-1 MKKHL
+1 MIMKKKV
-6 YSLLLLLVFLFLGDS
+6 YSLLLLFVFLFLGDS

-108 KDKGIGTIG
+108 KNKGIGTIG

-218 GYSATYTGMY
+218 GYSASYTGMY
-228 NNYAKPS
+228 NDYAKPS

-325 EQDPIRK
+325 EQDPIKK

-426 YHYTYY
+426 YHYAYY

-438 TAWVDKASGTYSG
+438 TAWVDKASGTFSNPLSV
-451 AQKVTLTAVSTD
+451 KLTAVSATSG
-463 ANAKL
+463 AQL
-468 VYTTDGSNP
+468 VYTLDGSNP
-477 TASSTSVASGTQI
+477 TASSSKVNSGSTI
-490 DIPADTEMTLK
+490 TINETCTLK
-501 VGLLTGGT
+501 VGIL
-509 VKNIITREYSTKAP
+509 KNGSVSGVITREYTFLEAKTITVHVDVSKVNWSNVNFWTWGGDGSHAP
-523 AEEPFTIPSCC
+523 
-534 TRNETEICAFF
+534 
-545 EAPATWTNT
+545 TN
-554 ISCWAWTNTPSDN
+554 SN
-567 FTYANKGWP
+567 WP
-576 GVKCEKVG
+576 GDHV
-584 TADNGNTVWKW
+584 TATKTVNDK
-595 TWDGT
+595 TWYYKSFT
-600 KQNNSSATQPAFI
+600 LNSDDDLVNFVFST
-613 IFNNTS
+613 NS
-619 SPQTNDLTFTNG
+619 GSPQTVDINNVTTDKYFEISTTQTDGKYTVNDVT
-631 GYYQE
+631 E
-636 KGLKGTVVATGIR
+636 TVTGINE
-649 DITAPDY
+649 IKSATPY
-656 KDNKVYTIDG
+656 LNNKIYTIDG

>member
-6 YSLLLLLVFLFLGDS
+6 YSLLLLFVFLFLGDS

-108 KDKGIGTIG
+108 KNKGIGTIG

-409 LSGYTPS
+409 LSEYTPS

-426 YHYTYY
+426 YHYAYY

-438 TAWVDKASGTYSG
+438 TAWVDKASGTFSNPLSV
-451 AQKVTLTAVSTD
+451 KLTAVSATSG
-463 ANAKL
+463 AQL
-468 VYTTDGSNP
+468 VYTLDGSNP
-477 TASSTSVASGTQI
+477 TASSSKVNSGSTI
-490 DIPADTEMTLK
+490 TINETCTLK
-501 VGLLTGGT
+501 VGIL
-509 VKNIITREYSTKAP
+509 KNGSVSGVITREYTFLEAKTITVHVDVSKVNWSNVNFWTWGGDGTHAP
-523 AEEPFTIPSCC
+523 ANS
-534 TRNETEICAFF
+534 N
-545 EAPATWTNT
+545 
-554 ISCWAWTNTPSDN
+554 
-567 FTYANKGWP
+567 WP
-576 GVKCEKVG
+576 GDRV
-584 TADNGNTVWKW
+584 TATKTVNDK
-595 TWDGT
+595 TWYYKSFT
-600 KQNNSSATQPAFI
+600 LNSDDDLVNFVFST
-613 IFNNTS
+613 NS
-619 SPQTNDLTFTNG
+619 GSPQTVDINNVTTDKYFEISTTQTDGKYTVNDVT
-631 GYYQE
+631 E
-636 KGLKGTVVATGIR
+636 TVTGINE
-649 DITAPDY
+649 IESATPY
-656 KDNKVYTIDG
+656 LNSKIYTIDG

>member
-6 YSLLLLLVFLFLGDS
+6 YSLLLLFVFLFLGDS

-426 YHYTYY
+426 YHYAYY

-438 TAWVDKASGTYSG
+438 TAWVDKASGTFSNPLSV
-451 AQKVTLTAVSTD
+451 KLTAVSATSG
-463 ANAKL
+463 AQL
-468 VYTTDGSNP
+468 VYTLDGSNP
-477 TASSTSVASGTQI
+477 TASSSKVNSGSTI
-490 DIPADTEMTLK
+490 TINETCTLK
-501 VGLLTGGT
+501 VGIL
-509 VKNIITREYSTKAP
+509 KNGSVSGVITREYTFLEAKTITVHVDVSKVNWSNVNFWTWGGDGSHAP
-523 AEEPFTIPSCC
+523 
-534 TRNETEICAFF
+534 
-545 EAPATWTNT
+545 TN
-554 ISCWAWTNTPSDN
+554 SN
-567 FTYANKGWP
+567 WP
-576 GVKCEKVG
+576 GDRV
-584 TADNGNTVWKW
+584 TATKTVNDK
-595 TWDGT
+595 TWYYKSFT
-600 KQNNSSATQPAFI
+600 LNSDDDLVNFVFST
-613 IFNNTS
+613 NS
-619 SPQTNDLTFTNG
+619 GSPQTVDINNVTTDKYFEISTTQTDGKYTVNDVT
-631 GYYQE
+631 E
-636 KGLKGTVVATGIR
+636 TVTGINE
-649 DITAPDY
+649 IESTTPNY
-656 KDNKVYTIDG
+656 NNKVYTIDG
-666 RVVRDHYDL
+666 RVVRDHYDF

>member
-6 YSLLLLLVFLFLGDS
+6 YSLLLLFVFLFLGDS

-426 YHYTYY
+426 YHYAYY
-432 LNNSLE
+432 LANSLE
-438 TAWVDKASGTYSG
+438 TAWADKASGEYSDPFSV
-451 AQKVTLTAVSTD
+451 KLTAVSATSG
-463 ANAKL
+463 AQL
-468 VYTTDGSNP
+468 VYTLDGSNP
-477 TASSTSVASGTQI
+477 TASSTKANSGTSI
-490 DIPADTEMTLK
+490 TINEACTLK
-501 VGLLTGGT
+501 VGLLKNGT
-509 VKNIITREYSTKAP
+509 VTSIITREYSFKAP
-523 AEEPFTIPSCC
+523 YEPKTITVHVDVSKVNWSNVNFW
-534 TRNETEICAFF
+534 TWGGDGSH
-545 EAPATWTNT
+545 APTN
-554 ISCWAWTNTPSDN
+554 SN
-567 FTYANKGWP
+567 WP
-576 GVKCEKVG
+576 GDRV
-584 TADNGNTVWKW
+584 TATKTVNDK
-595 TWDGT
+595 TWYYKSFT
-600 KQNNSSATQPAFI
+600 LNSDDDLVNFVFST
-613 IFNNTS
+613 NS
-619 SPQTNDLTFTNG
+619 GSPQTVDINNVTTDKYFEISTTQTDGKYTVNDVT
-631 GYYQE
+631 E
-636 KGLKGTVVATGIR
+636 TVTGINE
-649 DITAPDY
+649 IKSATPY
-656 KDNKVYTIDG
+656 LNNKIYTIDG

>member
-1 MKKHL
+1 MKKKV
-6 YSLLLLLVFLFLGDS
+6 YSLLLLFVFLFLGDS

-34 VMLQAFYWDSFDAT
+34 VMLQAFYWNSFNAT
-48 KWTTLEK
+48 QWVTLEK
-55 QADELSKYFSLVWIP
+55 QADELSKYFSLIWIP

-108 KDKGIGTIG
+108 KNKGIGTIG

-426 YHYTYY
+426 YHYAYY
-432 LNNSLE
+432 LANSLE
-438 TAWVDKASGTYSG
+438 TAWADKASGEYSDPFSV
-451 AQKVTLTAVSTD
+451 KLTAVSATSG
-463 ANAKL
+463 AQL
-468 VYTTDGSNP
+468 VYTLDGSNP
-477 TASSTSVASGTQI
+477 TASSTKANSGTSI
-490 DIPADTEMTLK
+490 TINEACTLK
-501 VGLLTGGT
+501 VGLL
-509 VKNIITREYSTKAP
+509 KNGIVTSIITREYSFKAP
-523 AEEPFTIPSCC
+523 YEPKTITVHVDVSKVNWSNVNFW
-534 TRNETEICAFF
+534 TWGGDGSH
-545 EAPATWTNT
+545 APTN
-554 ISCWAWTNTPSDN
+554 SN
-567 FTYANKGWP
+567 WP
-576 GVKCEKVG
+576 GDRV
-584 TADNGNTVWKW
+584 TATKTVNDK
-595 TWDGT
+595 TWYYKSFT
-600 KQNNSSATQPAFI
+600 LNSDDDLVNFVFST
-613 IFNNTS
+613 NS
-619 SPQTNDLTFTNG
+619 GSPQT
-631 GYYQE
+631 
-636 KGLKGTVVATGIR
+636 V
-649 DITAPDY
+649 DINNVTTD
-656 KDNKVYTIDG
+656 
-666 RVVRDHYDL
+666 
-675 NTLPHG
+675 
-681 IYIYKGKKIVK
+681 

>member
-6 YSLLLLLVFLFLGDS
+6 YSLLLLFVFLFLGDT

-108 KDKGIGTIG
+108 KNKGIGTIG

-426 YHYTYY
+426 YHYAYY
-432 LNNSLE
+432 LANSLE
-438 TAWVDKASGTYSG
+438 TAWADKASGEYSDPFSV
-451 AQKVTLTAVSTD
+451 KLTAVSATSG
-463 ANAKL
+463 AQL
-468 VYTTDGSNP
+468 VYTLDGSNP
-477 TASSTSVASGTQI
+477 TASSTKANSGTSI
-490 DIPADTEMTLK
+490 TINEACTLK
-501 VGLLTGGT
+501 VGLLKNGT
-509 VKNIITREYSTKAP
+509 VTSIITREYSFKAP
-523 AEEPFTIPSCC
+523 YEPKTITVHVDVSKVNWSNVNFWTWGGDGTHAPS
-534 TRNETEICAFF
+534 N
-545 EAPATWTNT
+545 
-554 ISCWAWTNTPSDN
+554 SS
-567 FTYANKGWP
+567 WP
-576 GVKCEKVG
+576 GDRV
-584 TADNGNTVWKW
+584 TATKTVNDK
-595 TWDGT
+595 TWYYKSFT
-600 KQNNSSATQPAFI
+600 LNSDDDLVNFVFST
-613 IFNNTS
+613 NS
-619 SPQTNDLTFTNG
+619 GSPQTVDINNVTTDKYFEISTTQTDGKYTVNDVT
-631 GYYQE
+631 E
-636 KGLKGTVVATGIR
+636 TVTGINE
-649 DITAPDY
+649 IKSATPY
-656 KDNKVYTIDG
+656 LNSKIYTIDG

>member
-198 YLKMLIDDFGYTG
+198 YLKMLIDEFGYTG

-426 YHYTYY
+426 YHYAYY

-438 TAWVDKASGTYSG
+438 TAWVDKASGTFSNPLSV
-451 AQKVTLTAVSTD
+451 KLTAVSATSG
-463 ANAKL
+463 AQL
-468 VYTTDGSNP
+468 VYTLDGSNP
-477 TASSTSVASGTQI
+477 TASSSKVNSGSTI
-490 DIPADTEMTLK
+490 TINETCTLK
-501 VGLLTGGT
+501 VGIL
-509 VKNIITREYSTKAP
+509 KNGSVSGVITREYTFLEAKTITVHVDVSKVNWSNVNFWTWGGDGSHAP
-523 AEEPFTIPSCC
+523 
-534 TRNETEICAFF
+534 
-545 EAPATWTNT
+545 TN
-554 ISCWAWTNTPSDN
+554 SN
-567 FTYANKGWP
+567 WP
-576 GVKCEKVG
+576 GDRV
-584 TADNGNTVWKW
+584 TATKTVNDK
-595 TWDGT
+595 TWYYKSFT
-600 KQNNSSATQPAFI
+600 LNSDDDLVNFVFST
-613 IFNNTS
+613 NS
-619 SPQTNDLTFTNG
+619 GSPQTVDINNVTTDKYFEISTTQTDGKYTVNDVT
-631 GYYQE
+631 E
-636 KGLKGTVVATGIR
+636 TVTGINE
-649 DITAPDY
+649 IESTTPY
-656 KDNKVYTIDG
+656 YNNNKVYTIDG

>member
-1 MKKHL
+1 MIMKKKV
-6 YSLLLLLVFLFLGDS
+6 YSLLLLFVFLFLGDS

-34 VMLQAFYWDSFDAT
+34 VMLQAFYWNSFNAT
-48 KWTTLEK
+48 QWVTLEK
-55 QADELSKYFSLVWIP
+55 QADELSKYFSLIWIP

-108 KDKGIGTIG
+108 KNKGIGTIG

-291 NNWPLVSNNYENG
+291 NNWPLVSNNYEHG

-426 YHYTYY
+426 YHYAYY
-432 LNNSLE
+432 LANSLE
-438 TAWVDKASGTYSG
+438 TAWADKASGEYSDPFSV
-451 AQKVTLTAVSTD
+451 KLTAVSATSG
-463 ANAKL
+463 AQL
-468 VYTTDGSNP
+468 VYTLDGSNP
-477 TASSTSVASGTQI
+477 TASSTKANSGTSI
-490 DIPADTEMTLK
+490 TINEACTLK
-501 VGLLTGGT
+501 VGLL
-509 VKNIITREYSTKAP
+509 KNGIVTSIITREYSFKAP
-523 AEEPFTIPSCC
+523 YEPKTITVHVDVSKVNWSNVNFW
-534 TRNETEICAFF
+534 TWGGDGSH
-545 EAPATWTNT
+545 APTN
-554 ISCWAWTNTPSDN
+554 SN
-567 FTYANKGWP
+567 WP
-576 GVKCEKVG
+576 GDRV
-584 TADNGNTVWKW
+584 TATKTVNDK
-595 TWDGT
+595 TWYYKSFT
-600 KQNNSSATQPAFI
+600 LNSDDDLVNFVFST
-613 IFNNTS
+613 NS
-619 SPQTNDLTFTNG
+619 GSPQTVDINNVTTDKYFEISTTQTDGKYTVNDVT
-631 GYYQE
+631 E
-636 KGLKGTVVATGIR
+636 TVTGINE
-649 DITAPDY
+649 IESATPY
-656 KDNKVYTIDG
+656 LNSKIYTIDG